1 MADNEYDHKSWYLH
15 RKVID
20 FADEMLDKKYDPLEV
35 AAAQMVNAMR
45 IYRTIMPED
54 QYDKMMK
61 TVYETRKK
69 VQPLLP
75 VTLN

>member
-1 MADNEYDHKSWYLH
+1 MSDNEYDHKSWYLH

-20 FADEMLDKKYDPLEV
+20 LADEMLDKKYDPLEV

-54 QYDKMMK
+54 QYDSMMK
-61 TVYETRKK
+61 NVFETRKK
-69 VQPLLP
+69 VQPFSP
-75 VTLN
+75 AVLN

>member
-1 MADNEYDHKSWYLH
+1 MADKEYDHKSWYLH

-54 QYDKMMK
+54 QYDSMIK
-61 TVYETRKK
+61 TVYENRKN
-69 VQPLLP
+69 VQPFSP
-75 VTLN
+75 AVLN

>member
-1 MADNEYDHKSWYLH
+1 MADKEYDHKSWYLH

-45 IYRTIMPED
+45 IYRTVMPED
-54 QYDKMMK
+54 QYDSMMK
-61 TVYETRKK
+61 NVFETRKN
-69 VQPLLP
+69 VQPFSP
-75 VTLN
+75 AVLN

>member
-1 MADNEYDHKSWYLH
+1 MADKEYDHKSWYLH

-54 QYDKMMK
+54 QYDSIMK
-61 TVYETRKK
+61 TVFESRKNIL
-69 VQPLLP
+69 PLTP
-75 VTLN
+75 ETLN

>member
-1 MADNEYDHKSWYLH
+1 MADKEYDHKSWYLH

-45 IYRTIMPED
+45 IYRTVMPED
-54 QYDKMMK
+54 QYDLMMK
-61 TVYETRKK
+61 SVYNSRKN
-69 VQPLLP
+69 VQPLSP
-75 VTLN
+75 AVLN

>member
-1 MADNEYDHKSWYLH
+1 MADKEYDHKSWYLH

-35 AAAQMVNAMR
+35 AAAQMVHAMR

-54 QYDKMMK
+54 QYDSMMK
-61 TVYETRKK
+61 NVFETRKN
-69 VQPLLP
+69 VQPFSPDL
-75 VTLN
+75 VN

>member
-20 FADEMLDKKYDPLEV
+20 FADEMLDKKCDPLEV

-54 QYDKMMK
+54 QYDSMMK
-61 TVYETRKK
+61 NVFETRKK
-69 VQPLLP
+69 VQPFSP
-75 VTLN
+75 AVLN

>member
-1 MADNEYDHKSWYLH
+1 MSDDEYDHKSWYLH
-15 RKVID
+15 QKVID
-20 FADEMLDKKYDPLEV
+20 FADEMLAKKYDPLEI

>member
-15 RKVID
+15 QKVMD

>member
-1 MADNEYDHKSWYLH
+1 MADKEYDHKSWYLH
-15 RKVID
+15 QKVKD

-61 TVYETRKK
+61 NVFETCKK
-69 VQPLLP
+69 VQPFSP
-75 VTLN
+75 SVLN

>member
-15 RKVID
+15 QKVID
-20 FADEMLDKKYDPLEV
+20 FADEMLDREYNPLEV

-54 QYDKMMK
+54 QYDSMMK
-61 TVYETRKK
+61 NVFETRKN
-69 VQPLLP
+69 VQPFSP
-75 VTLN
+75 AVLN

>member
-20 FADEMLDKKYDPLEV
+20 FSHNMENKEYDPLEI
-35 AAAQMVNAMR
+35 AAAQMVHAMR

-54 QYDKMMK
+54 QYDSMIK
-61 TVYETRKK
+61 TVYENRKN
-69 VQPLLP
+69 VQPFSP
-75 VTLN
+75 AVLN